1 MIDVPALISVLVPS
15 LTLDISGM
23 EPLKLCGRNK
33 IAGRSGITGFSRI
46 AACDVE
52 LLSSS
57 VLLECGPGPVGVG
70 VFAMTIVVLGR
81 ATGFTGS
88 GNVGR

>member
-1 MIDVPALISVLVPS
+1 MEVPALISVLVPS
-15 LTLDISGM
+15 LTLDISGI
-23 EPLKLCGRNK
+23 EPLKLCGLNR

-46 AACDVE
+46 AECDAG

-57 VLLECGPGPVGVG
+57 VLFARGLGPVGVG
-70 VFAMTIVVLGR
+70 VFATTNVVLGR
-81 ATGFTGS
+81 ATGFTGN

>member
-1 MIDVPALISVLVPS
+1 MDVPALNSVLVPS

-23 EPLKLCGRNK
+23 EPLKLCGLNS
-33 IAGRSGITGFSRI
+33 IAGRSGMTGFSRI
-46 AACDVE
+46 VVCDAG

-57 VLLECGPGPVGVG
+57 VLFVCGPGPVGVG
-70 VFAMTIVVLGR
+70 VLAVTIVVLGR
-81 ATGFTGS
+81 ATGFTGN